1 MKLHHDVHEEGNG
14 PYCLLVHGF
23 LSSRAQW
30 RPNLEALEEV
40 CKPVMVELWGHGRS
54 PTPRDPASYRV
65 EHYVAM
71 FDGIRRAL
79 GAPRWFIC
87 GQSFGAGLTLRYS
100 LLHPQAVI
108 AQMFT
113 NTTAALSLPGEL
125 ARAVRMQT
133 HAEQI
138 ESAGLEAVRRLP
150 FHPRFA
156 KRFPHEVHRE
166 MLADADR
173 IDPVAVASALRLT
186 SPFLSVAAS
195 FGETRVPTLLVN
207 GMRETRFQPMRG
219 RAKNL
224 LPALEI
230 VDLEGG
236 HSVNIEAA
244 QEFNAAAAGFLSRHQ
259 PTSSCTRL
267 T

>member
-1 MKLHHDVHEEGNG
+1 MQLHFELHEDGNG
-14 PYCLLVHGF
+14 PYCLLMHGF

-30 RPNLEALEEV
+30 RPNVEALKEV
-40 CKPVMVELWGHGRS
+40 CKPVVVELWGHGRS
-54 PTPRDPASYRV
+54 PTPRDAGSYRV
-65 EHYVAM
+65 EHYASM
-71 FDGIRRAL
+71 FDDIRRSL
-79 GAPRWFIC
+79 GATQWFVC

-100 LLHPQAVI
+100 LQYPDAVL
-108 AQMFT
+108 AQVFT
-113 NTTAALSLPGEL
+113 NTMAALSLPGEL
-125 ARAVRMQT
+125 ARAVRMEI

-138 ESAGLEAVRRLP
+138 EREGLDAVRKLP

-156 KRFPHEVHRE
+156 RRFPHDIHRE
-166 MLADADR
+166 MLADAER
-173 IDPVAVASALRLT
+173 IDPVAVANALRQT

-207 GMRETRFQPMRG
+207 GSRETRFQPMRE

-224 LPALEI
+224 LPTLEI

-244 QEFNAAAAGFLSRHQ
+244 KDFNAAAVGFLRRYQ
-259 PTSSCTRL
+259 PGEPGFW
-267 T
+267 

>member
-1 MKLHHDVHEEGNG
+1 MKLHHEVHEEGNG
-14 PYCLLVHGF
+14 PYCLLMHGF

-30 RPNLEALEEV
+30 RLNVDALKV
-40 CKPVMVELWGHGRS
+40 ACKPVVVELWGHGRS
-54 PTPRDPASYRV
+54 PTPRDHASYRV

-71 FDGIRRAL
+71 FDDIRRSL
-79 GAPRWFIC
+79 GARQWFIC
-87 GQSFGAGLTLRYS
+87 GQSFGAGLTLRYC
-100 LLHPQAVI
+100 LLHPEAVI
-108 AQMFT
+108 AQVFT
-113 NTTAALSLPGEL
+113 NTMAALSLPGEL

-166 MLADADR
+166 MLADAER
-173 IDPVAVASALRLT
+173 IDPVAVANSLRLT
-186 SPFLSVAAS
+186 SPFLSVTTS
-195 FGETRVPTLLVN
+195 FAETSVPTLLVN
-207 GMRETRFQPMRG
+207 GMRETRFQPLRE
-219 RAKNL
+219 RAKHL

-244 QEFNAAAAGFLSRHQ
+244 REFNAAAVSFLRRHQ
-259 PTSSCTRL
+259 PGL
-267 T
+267 A